1 MRMTAAVLLNR
12 LAHCLGSD
20 LCTQFVIPEVLSL
33 AEDPVF
39 RVRKATA
46 LNMENVCSIGS
57 EYELFERLMPAF
69 VRLSKDEMYRVRRAC
84 ADSLS
89 TISGTLGKDLREG
102 VMIEIFLR
110 LSQDPSKLVRQSVLL
125 QAGKF
130 ISTLSSKA
138 VNDYILGIFIS
149 LADSP
154 TGDASIDNELK
165 HECAYSFPA
174 VLMTVGYERWESL
187 RDLYREL
194 ARCRSIAVKRTL
206 ALSFHEVAKIIKE
219 SSPDGV
225 KAVEE
230 ELAPLFEYMIQDVEA
245 VQVGVLKNLALFFS
259 HLSEPTLLNYLPVL
273 HDLVHTTN
281 PFNWRLRELL
291 AIQLSDL
298 VLLPPPHE
306 IYSTL
311 FALAM
316 SLLQDPVAAVRRQ
329 SLRGVVTIVLQ
340 LCKLENENRL
350 AQCPMPIDDEQVLMV
365 NVSECLETV
374 ALAINSLA
382 IFETCQHR
390 LLWLQLSHQLLKE
403 APREVFEKYFIEGL
417 LKLTTDGVA
426 NVRIAVSEV
435 LTGWDHNRPPW
446 DSSSDSPWVWLLKR
460 RDIKLCILRL
470 AKDIRDVNNN
480 MMKLKP
486 LFPDIEFKCTEKNG
500 RDLMSGLQ
508 PIELDEDEN
517 RFLTQHFS
525 WEAVKS
531 HFDDVNSC
539 HISLDHDASSK
550 DYSLRDDPV
559 FYPKQRGPVNP
570 LAVAMLFVKN
580 IKEKMDSRR
589 NSFREELLASKKD
602 MEEKMA
608 QNLLSTPAMDPEI
621 KEGENLVAKM
631 LSKEVT
637 HSVLPASLPTGSDDK
652 QH

>member
-1 MRMTAAVLLNR
+1 MTAAVLLNR

-46 LNMENVCSIGS
+46 LNMESVCSIGS

-84 ADSLS
+84 ADSLA
-89 TISGTLGKDLREG
+89 TISSTLSKDLREG

-130 ISTLSSKA
+130 ISTLSSRA

-165 HECAYSFPA
+165 HECAFSFPA
-174 VLMTVGYERWESL
+174 VLMTVGFDRWSSL
-187 RDLYREL
+187 RELYREL

-206 ALSFHEVAKIIKE
+206 ALSFHEVAKILKN

-230 ELAPLFEYMIQDVEA
+230 ELAPHFEYMIQDVEA

-291 AIQLSDL
+291 ALQLSDL

-329 SLRGVVTIVLQ
+329 SLKGVVTIVLQ
-340 LCKLENENRL
+340 LCKLENENRS

-390 LLWLQLSHQLLKE
+390 LLWLQLSHQLLRE
-403 APREVFEKYFIEGL
+403 APKEVFEKYFVEGL
-417 LKLTTDGVA
+417 LKLTTDNVA
-426 NVRIAVSEV
+426 NVRIALSEV
-435 LTGWDHNRPPW
+435 LSGWDLDQPPW
-446 DSSSDSPWVWLLKR
+446 DPNSDSPWVWLLKR
-460 RDIKLCILRL
+460 RDIRLCVLRL
-470 AKDIRDVNNN
+470 SKDIQDVYNNVK
-480 MMKLKP
+480 KLKP
-486 LFPDIEFKCTEKNG
+486 LFPDIEFSCMKKNG
-500 RDLMSGLQ
+500 RGEPPGGMV
-508 PIELDEDEN
+508 PVELDEDEN
-517 RFLTQHFS
+517 QFLTQHFS

-539 HISLDHDASSK
+539 HLSMDQDSNAK
-550 DYSLRDDPV
+550 EYSLRDDPV

-580 IKEKMDSRR
+580 IRDKMNSRR
-589 NSFREELLASKKD
+589 NSFREELLASKKE

-608 QNLLSTPAMDPEI
+608 QNLFTTPAMDPEI

-637 HSVLPASLPTGSDDK
+637 HSVLPASLPSNSDDK